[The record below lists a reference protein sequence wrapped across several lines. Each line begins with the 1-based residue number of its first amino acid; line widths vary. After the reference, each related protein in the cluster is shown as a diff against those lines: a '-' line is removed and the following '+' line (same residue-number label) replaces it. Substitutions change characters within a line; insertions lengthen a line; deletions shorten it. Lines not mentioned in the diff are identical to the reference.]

1 MVVFLLLRAKTEEQ
15 GYRVVKEGLIKQTLC
30 SLSCVEI
37 PGSTVIST
45 FNRPI
50 AREYFCIHLI
60 FFQCFDHA
68 AYSREKL
75 TQKLTPLSG
84 EFVGENSV

>member
-15 GYRVVKEGLIKQTLC
+15 GYRVKEGLIKQTLC

-37 PGSTVIST
+37 PGTSTVIST
-45 FNRPI
+45 FNRLI
-50 AREYFCIHLI
+50 AREYFCIHLT